1 MPATPTK
8 YDSRIT
14 KPPMTMPKT
23 SVAQLQERAK
33 AEIAAQGGFPSGSDA
48 RVDSNLLAD
57 GQGVLIA
64 RQKAASAVDF
74 DAHAT
79 EQRNI
84 ENMMTRGH
92 NTQRAREA
100 ADATA
105 EGMGLGNS
113 LGSAHAELHPQDR
126 EAMEKRATQLKAIVG
141 SRTIDGQMKAGREL
155 QSQYAMST
163 RQQRAEE
170 ANARFGRGLLG
181 RRMGIVDDAGERDAL
196 WYHLDGSRHESYPS
210 ASTPASSRRSSH
222 DSVSSGGQ
230 RRASSV
236 RSGRG
241 LFETSESCRSG
252 YDVGYLPQRT

>member
-48 RVDSNLLAD
+48 RVDPNLLANE
-57 GQGVLIA
+57 QGVLIA
-64 RQKAASAVDF
+64 RQKAASGVDF

-84 ENMMTRGH
+84 ENMLTRTH

-100 ADATA
+100 ANATG
-105 EGMGLGNS
+105 EGMALGNS
-113 LGSAHAELHPQDR
+113 LGSAHAELLPQDR

-141 SRTIDGQMKAGREL
+141 SRTIDGQMKAGRDL
-155 QSQYAMST
+155 QSQYALST
-163 RQQRAEE
+163 RQQRSEE

-196 WYHLDGSRHESYPS
+196 WYHLDGRGHESYPPS
-210 ASTPASSRRSSH
+210 APTPASSRRS
-222 DSVSSGGQ
+222 SVSSGGQ

-241 LFETSESCRSG
+241 LFETSETGRSG
-252 YDVGYLPQRT
+252 YDVGYLPART